1 MQKTQRV
8 EHETSSRARFVIFQ
22 TDVHLAGFCAE
33 VRRSAVGMRS
43 ITVMAAAESILAQ
56 TQVTKPISLAE
67 ILELTGQQGMSV
79 TTYMTKTSKRFPLL
93 RQALADCEGYN
104 ARSIKLKKIIE
115 THYLRAFERQLDRGA
130 GNSASIQLQHPSP
143 SAYSVT
149 EGEASR
155 LPGAEFTN
163 YSFISSQPPRS
174 IKEMSA
180 QDELAN
186 ALMGIAV

>member
-1 MQKTQRV
+1 MQKTQKV
-8 EHETSSRARFVIFQ
+8 EHETSSRARLVIFQ
-22 TDVHLAGFCAE
+22 TDVHLAGFCAT

-56 TQVTKPISLAE
+56 AQVTKPISLAE

-93 RQALADCEGYN
+93 HQALEDCEDYN
-104 ARSIKLKKIIE
+104 ARGIKLKKIIE
-115 THYLRAFERQLDRGA
+115 APYLQAFERQLASGA
-130 GNSASIQLQHPSP
+130 NGLTSMERQHPSKP
-143 SAYSVT
+143 ACPIVDS
-149 EGEASR
+149 EISR
-155 LPGAEFTN
+155 LPGAEATN
-163 YSFISSQPPRS
+163 YSFISSQPPTS

-180 QDELAN
+180 QDELAK